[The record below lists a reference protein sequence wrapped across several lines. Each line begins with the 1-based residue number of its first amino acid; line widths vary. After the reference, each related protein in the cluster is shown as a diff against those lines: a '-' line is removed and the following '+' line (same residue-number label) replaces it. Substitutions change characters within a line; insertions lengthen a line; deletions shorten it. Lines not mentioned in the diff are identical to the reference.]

1 MAAGAAIGRTLGA
14 IIGVTSTPDFIWPLT
29 LPLALGV
36 SAAIACY
43 LPIRRIVRQVGLTA
57 VLRAE

>member
-1 MAAGAAIGRTLGA
+1 MAAAAAMGRVLGT

-43 LPIRRIVRQVGLTA
+43 LPIRRIVPHVGSA